1 MELEEV
7 IDQLTARAQDVLAAQ
22 GRLRQLLRANAGI
35 VGDLSLPVV
44 LRQIVSSARDLVQA
58 RFAALGVVRDGVLEE
73 FIHTGMDAE
82 LVERIGRLPQGEGI
96 LGLLIDQPQPVRL
109 DDLNRH
115 RQTVGFPDGHPPM
128 KSFLGVPIRV
138 RDRVFGNLY
147 LTESVNGSFSVDDEQ
162 LVTAL
167 AATAG
172 VAIANARLFEETE
185 QQRRWLSA
193 SSELT
198 QRLFEGS
205 HESPLELVL
214 RYAALGAQADSA
226 AFVLSEEGGGLR
238 VAAATGLPSEELL
251 GRVVAGDETVAA
263 HVIGTG
269 EPVMTQDYRSEY
281 RPPVTEDPANQVS
294 SVVGVPLRTADQT
307 TRGALTLGRVTG
319 RPPFSAA
326 DRDQLA
332 SFATQA
338 NVALELERARS
349 DREELRLLEDHD
361 RIAVDLHDHVI
372 KQLFAVGMGL
382 AAMVERVSRSDQKQR
397 LNEYVDTLDQTI
409 QQIRATIFQL
419 SQELPLRPALSARV
433 DAVLHDHD
441 GLDIDV
447 DARVDDA
454 SLALVGDELSDDLVD
469 VLREILWNIVR
480 PSEARRATVTVE
492 VAGTQLVVEVD
503 HDGADHA
510 GADDTNSLEPLRRRA
525 EHWGG
530 SVELRASDPK
540 GALVRWTASV
550 PQPESKTPSGPFSGA
565 RPAAE

>member
-44 LRQIVSSARDLVQA
+44 LRQIVTSARDLVQA
-58 RFAALGVVRDGVLEE
+58 RFAALGVIRDGVMEE

-82 LVERIGRLPQGEGI
+82 QDARVVQLLQGEGI
-96 LGLLIDQPQPVRL
+96 LGLLIDRPEPVRL
-109 DDLNRH
+109 DDLTQH
-115 RQTVGFPDGHPPM
+115 HEVVGLPDGHPPM
-128 KSFLGVPIRV
+128 GSFLGVPIRV

-185 QQRRWLSA
+185 RQRRWLSA

-198 QRLFEGS
+198 RRLFEGS
-205 HESPLELVL
+205 EEAPLELVL
-214 RYAALGAQADSA
+214 RYAVLGADADSA
-226 AFVLSEEGGGLR
+226 AFVLSADGGGLR
-238 VAAATGLPSEELL
+238 IVAATGLPAEELL
-251 GRVVAGDETVAA
+251 GRVIAGDETLAA

-269 EPVMTQDYRSEY
+269 EPVLTHDYRSEY
-281 RPPVTEDPANQVS
+281 RSPVAEDPATQVS

-319 RPPFSAA
+319 RLPFSVN

-332 SFATQA
+332 SFAIQA
-338 NVALELERARS
+338 GVALELERARS

-361 RIAVDLHDHVI
+361 RIAADLHEHVI
-372 KQLFAVGMGL
+372 KQVFAVGMGL
-382 AAMVERVSRSDQKQR
+382 TAMVERVPRSEQKQR

-419 SQELPLRPALSARV
+419 NEERPTAADPGR
-433 DAVLHDHD
+433 
-441 GLDIDV
+441 
-447 DARVDDA
+447 
-454 SLALVGDELSDDLVD
+454 
-469 VLREILWNIVR
+469 R
-480 PSEARRATVTVE
+480 P
-492 VAGTQLVVEVD
+492 G
-503 HDGADHA
+503 
-510 GADDTNSLEPLRRRA
+510 
-525 EHWGG
+525 
-530 SVELRASDPK
+530 
-540 GALVRWTASV
+540 
-550 PQPESKTPSGPFSGA
+550 
-565 RPAAE
+565 RPGH